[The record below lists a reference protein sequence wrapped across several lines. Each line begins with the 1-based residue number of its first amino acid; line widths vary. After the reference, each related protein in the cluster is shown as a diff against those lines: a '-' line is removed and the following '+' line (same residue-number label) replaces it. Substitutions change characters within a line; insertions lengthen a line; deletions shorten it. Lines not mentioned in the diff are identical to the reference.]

1 MLEALRDAIII
12 TVIVIFLF
20 LGNLRTMFLCAIS
33 IPFTYLITF
42 AFMWLFG
49 FEFHM
54 VTLTGVI
61 LAVGMLLDDAIV
73 VIENIERHY
82 HESNKDLT
90 ELVAGGTEE
99 VMLAIFSG
107 TYATV
112 VVLVPIIFIGGYVQT
127 VLRPLSLSLTIAL
140 IASYV
145 VSVTIIPI
153 LAPYILK
160 KNAT

>member
-1 MLEALRDAIII
+1 MWPGFRPGCRSRSRPTTATARRRSASTSCGRRIGHTLDAIRAAEADIPRLSREYPFIDFAVSYTQKDLIERSVDNMLGALRDAIII

-20 LGNLRTMFLCAIS
+20 LGNFRTMFLCAIS

-82 HESNKDLT
+82 HESK
-90 ELVAGGTEE
+90 
-99 VMLAIFSG
+99 
-107 TYATV
+107 
-112 VVLVPIIFIGGYVQT
+112 
-127 VLRPLSLSLTIAL
+127 
-140 IASYV
+140 
-145 VSVTIIPI
+145 
-153 LAPYILK
+153 
-160 KNAT
+160 